1 MSKPN
6 ETLVIGSEQI
16 MPVTLEPMKAVDRIP
31 VIDIFNFYIE
41 NSFAAYLDHKV
52 SYDFFSILLKAAEG
66 YPAIVA
72 RHEIDEIVGFG
83 MLRAYHPFP
92 VFSKTAEISYFI
104 KSEWTGKGV
113 GELMLTH
120 LIRKAEGKGITS
132 LLASISSLNTPSISF
147 HKKNGFI
154 ECGRFK
160 KIGEKNGQIFDVVYM
175 QKML

>member
-1 MSKPN
+1 
-6 ETLVIGSEQI
+6 
-16 MPVTLEPMKAVDRIP
+16 MPITLEPMTAADRMP

-41 NSFAAYLDHKV
+41 NSFAAYLDRKV
-52 SYDFFSILLKAAEG
+52 PYDFFDIFLKAGEG
-66 YPAIVA
+66 YSAIVA
-72 RHEIDEIVGFG
+72 KNETGEVVGFG

-104 KSEWTGKGV
+104 KPEWTGKGV
-113 GELMLTH
+113 GDLMLTH

-147 HKKNGFI
+147 HKKNGFM

-160 KIGEKNGQIFDVVYM
+160 KIGEKKGLVFDVVYM